1 MVQDADLMMIWCR
14 FNDDWRF
21 DVNQQQLIIGTWIG
35 QTIVYP
41 ILAIIQW
48 QRLMVLIRALDSKN
62 CFGSGTWDSPSSPW
76 QTPSKVRG
84 EERIPLSSE
93 VRGVLPKKW
102 GIYPAK
108 TIYRLNMLGSNH
120 PKLQIE
126 PARLGAESLRQ
137 GLLARCKGWT
147 NTLRGYSSGWQP
159 KYRSSV
165 MYDGM
170 IAVCSQKRVGEFWI
184 PDRELRTSTGH
195 FLIRGVQ

>member
-1 MVQDADLMMIWCR
+1 MLQPARCGHASPLVPRSRQSDAVWLSQVVAKHEKNWGVIMVQDADLMMIWCR

-93 VRGVLPKKW
+93 VRGVLPS
-102 GIYPAK
+102 YPRNGGF
-108 TIYRLNMLGSNH
+108 T
-120 PKLQIE
+120 
-126 PARLGAESLRQ
+126 RQ
-137 GLLARCKGWT
+137 KP
-147 NTLRGYSSGWQP
+147 SI
-159 KYRSSV
+159 
-165 MYDGM
+165 D
-170 IAVCSQKRVGEFWI
+170 
-184 PDRELRTSTGH
+184 
-195 FLIRGVQ
+195 